1 MRKNDKAVYR
11 YSIHKRSGAVW
22 YCRAS
27 RSLKRKIAR
36 ANIKYKDTLFT
47 KLFNQ
52 PEKAVELYNALY
64 GKNLPSDTPVE
75 IMTLDDA
82 LFVKRKNDVA
92 FMIDGHF
99 LIFVEHQSALNENMP
114 LRLLLY
120 VVQEYEKILGYK
132 MADGKNISN
141 PNLYKKKLI
150 KIPRPEFFVLYNGQ
164 EDLLD
169 NSLHRVSEKTMRLS
183 DAFLD
188 NSESQDNSL
197 ELCVKVI
204 DIRYSSQHPVLGTG
218 ATMST
223 LGEYS
228 YFIEEKENGMRKGLD
243 NKTATL
249 TAVKHCI
256 EKGILKDFLLQH
268 ETEVVSMIAGVYDE
282 EMEKKVLCEEAEQ
295 RGRMEGERYGRME
308 GERYGRMEGERLGR
322 AEGIQLGINVTIST
336 LLDFGCSDEQILTA
350 LQKKLNITESQ
361 ANKYLEQYYSNN
373 L

>member
-1 MRKNDKAVYR
+1 
-11 YSIHKRSGAVW
+11 
-22 YCRAS
+22 
-27 RSLKRKIAR
+27 
-36 ANIKYKDTLFT
+36 
-47 KLFNQ
+47 
-52 PEKAVELYNALY
+52 
-64 GKNLPSDTPVE
+64 
-75 IMTLDDA
+75 
-82 LFVKRKNDVA
+82 
-92 FMIDGHF
+92 
-99 LIFVEHQSALNENMP
+99 MP

-204 DIRYSSQHPVLGTG
+204 DIRYSSQHPVLGTD
-218 ATMST
+218 TRMST

-228 YFIEEKENGMRKGLD
+228 YFIEEKENCMRKGLD

-282 EMEKKVLCEEAEQ
+282 EMEKRVLCEEAEE
-295 RGRMEGERYGRME
+295 RGRI
-308 GERYGRMEGERLGR
+308 EGERLGER
-322 AEGIQLGINVTIST
+322 RGIQLGINMTIST
-336 LLDFGCSDEQILTA
+336 LLDFGCSNEQILTA
-350 LQKKLNITESQ
+350 LQKKLGITTSQ
-361 ANKYLEQYYSNN
+361 ADKYLEQYYANN